1 MLDFNLLIQ
10 ECDFKASRSGGAGGQ
25 NVNKVNTKVELRFS
39 IPDSLVLS
47 DDEKQIVLIKLAS
60 RITELQELIISS
72 QTERSQLQNKEACIS
87 KFILL
92 LRQAFA
98 PQKPRKA
105 TKPTF
110 ASKQKRIDDKRRNSE
125 KKQLRRNSGF

>member
-1 MLDFNLLIQ
+1 MLDFNMLIQ

-25 NVNKVNTKVELRFS
+25 NVNKVNTKIELRFS
-39 IPDSLVLS
+39 ILNSQVLS
-47 DDEKQIVLIKLAS
+47 DDEKQIVLHKLAS
-60 RITELQELIISS
+60 RITDMYELIICS

-92 LRQAFA
+92 MKQAFA

-105 TKPTF
+105 TKPTY

-125 KKQLRRNSGF
+125 KKQLRRNGGY